1 MLRFMG
7 LQRVGHDWAT
17 DLIWSDSTL
26 KIAVVQYNSWN
37 TGTGIRWTG
46 KNSYWLEEGEE
57 EEDGRA
63 EGSIAIGERGQ
74 AVMSLTWRWWN
85 ACVHLWKLATWRFVC
100 RGFNCISSC
109 SQDNSSISNSHVDN
123 QISYFLYFHGF
134 VLQYYKQHHYS
145 LKMVTSDASL
155 ILPFSLYSTS
165 NLSLDT
171 VCVSCSVVSDSFQP
185 IRHLCPWDS
194 PDKNTG
200 VGCHFLLQGIFLT
213 QGSIQHLSS
222 FSDLPPIISF

>member
-185 IRHLCPWDS
+185 IWSGLPFPS
-194 PDKNTG
+194 PG
-200 VGCHFLLQGIFLT
+200 
-213 QGSIQHLSS
+213 
-222 FSDLPPIISF
+222 DLPNPGIDSASLFFFWPPTHYLVLTLTAFQLH